1 MRGRSAVG
9 QSNRGVRGRSAV
21 GRRGRGVRE
30 DATPGRRDGSAHLS
44 AFARR
49 TRTAKAP
56 TAQRTALF
64 IAPSLSSDTSAP
76 GEHADAPGKLSN
88 LIADMPPHPER
99 VQMCRARPQPY
110 CRHAPTPERVQM
122 RRASSPTL
130 LPTCPDPEAH
140 ADAPPKAPFPTTFR
154 QPPPAARPDGNFRQD
169 SPPGQESRAALPVP
183 SKRPALVQAGPFAR
197 QRASIRRQS
206 PHACGRSHGVQAV

>member
-1 MRGRSAVG
+1 M
-9 QSNRGVRGRSAV
+9 
-21 GRRGRGVRE
+21 RE

-76 GEHADAPGKLSN
+76 GAHADAPGKLSN

-140 ADAPPKAPFPTTFR
+140 ADASGKLSNLIADMPRPRSACGCAP
-154 QPPPAARPDGNFRQD
+154 
-169 SPPGQESRAALPVP
+169 
-183 SKRPALVQAGPFAR
+183 
-197 QRASIRRQS
+197 QS
-206 PHACGRSHGVQAV
+206 PIPDHVPTAPARRKTRWKLPTG

>member
-9 QSNRGVRGRSAV
+9 WRNRGMRGRSAV

-76 GEHADAPGKLSN
+76 GAHADASGKTPTLLPICPRPRSACGCVGQALQPYCRHAPDPGAHADASGKLPN
-88 LIADMPPHPER
+88 LIADMPPPPER
-99 VQMCRARPQPY
+99 
-110 CRHAPTPERVQM
+110 M
-122 RRASSPTL
+122 RMR
-130 LPTCPDPEAH
+130 
-140 ADAPPKAPFPTTFR
+140 PPKPHSRPR
-154 QPPPAARPDGNFRQD
+154 SDSPRPPQDPMKTSDRMARPDR
-169 SPPGQESRAALPVP
+169 
-183 SKRPALVQAGPFAR
+183 KAGPPFPSRPNAP
-197 QRASIRRQS
+197 SS
-206 PHACGRSHGVQAV
+206 